1 MGQKLMK
8 VSEYDLGT
16 AVPREAGDNET
27 VVIVR
32 SAIPLEFES
41 TMDKTVD
48 IYNVVEESGFIHYYI
63 KFSTLAKF
71 KGRKLKM
78 KSYGFET
85 HTEPLVLTAKVP
97 LGLLVIDPD
106 GSVGVGCYFLNLN
119 EGNKLY
125 AATLYEDARTEYLK
139 ALECS
144 DLPEEND
151 LAQKI
156 EDAGDCAEY
165 KRNADNLYNSAKWEA
180 ALREYEK
187 IVALNVN
194 DAYSI
199 EKVEKCL
206 VEVAELPRIITGK
219 VIDSKTKKPLAG
231 VVIKA
236 GYDKK
241 DKKGNVQYNKNGEPK
256 KTEYQHVGTTNEQ
269 GLYKIV
275 VKNKCN
281 RLQFSSGNTL
291 DNVQYKGVVM
301 LTKDNNHLEISLSP
315 KVSTSNILDAIDK
328 SINILTQ

>member
-1 MGQKLMK
+1 MK

-48 IYNVVEESGFIHYYI
+48 IYNVVEESGFTLYYI

-71 KGRKLKM
+71 KGRKLKI

-85 HTEPLVLTAKVP
+85 HTEPLTLTAKVP

-106 GSVGVGCYFLNLN
+106 GSVGVSCYHQYLN

-125 AATLYEDARTEYLK
+125 LATLYEDAKTEYFK

-144 DLPEEND
+144 DIPEEND
-151 LAQKI
+151 LAKKI
-156 EDAGDCAEY
+156 EDAGNCADS
-165 KRNADNLYNSAKWEA
+165 KRNADQLYNNAKWEE

-187 IVALNVN
+187 VEALNPE
-194 DAYSI
+194 DAYSKDRI
-199 EKVEKCL
+199 EKCL
-206 VEVAELPRIITGK
+206 VQVAELPRVITGK
-219 VIDSKTKKPLAG
+219 VIESKTLKPMAG
-231 VVIKA
+231 IVIKA

-256 KTEYQHVGTTNEQ
+256 KTEYEQVGTTDAK
-269 GLYKIV
+269 GMYKIV

-291 DNVQYKGVVM
+291 SDQQYKGVIM
-301 LTKDNNHLEISLSP
+301 LTKDNNHIEISLSQIVNTGGVLNAAA
-315 KVSTSNILDAIDK
+315 KTLNT
-328 SINILTQ
+328 LTQ